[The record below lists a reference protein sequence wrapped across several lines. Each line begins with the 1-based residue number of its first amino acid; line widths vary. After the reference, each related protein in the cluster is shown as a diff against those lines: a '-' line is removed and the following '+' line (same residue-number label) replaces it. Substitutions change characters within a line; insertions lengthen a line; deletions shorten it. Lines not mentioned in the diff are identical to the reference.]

1 MFVKDVTIDETVQQR
16 NVNDH
21 IHIRCAADGNHLIE
35 TLRRV
40 GLFKDGEYYK
50 AGVDY
55 DYVYQVQRRLNDI
68 LNDQVTLPAELGG
81 ITLTVAQVA
90 MALEMFTDV
99 YAEEDDPSSS
109 SSSSSA

>member
-1 MFVKDVTIDETVQQR
+1 MFVKDVTIDETVQQK

-21 IHIRCAADGNHLIE
+21 IHVHCAADGNHLIE

-40 GLFKDGEYYK
+40 GLFKNGEYFK
-50 AGVDY
+50 AGSTY
-55 DYVYQVQRRLNDI
+55 EYVYPVQRRLNDI

-90 MALEMFTDV
+90 MALEMLSDV
-99 YAEEDDPSSS
+99 YAQEDDPHGS